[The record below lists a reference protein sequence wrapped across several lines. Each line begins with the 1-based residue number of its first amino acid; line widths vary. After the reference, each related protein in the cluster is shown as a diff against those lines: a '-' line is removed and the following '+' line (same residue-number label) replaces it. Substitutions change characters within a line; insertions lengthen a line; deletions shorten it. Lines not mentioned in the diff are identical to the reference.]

1 MFEIYLW
8 IICFIS
14 IYVSIFWINVISL
27 GEEPKLPKLVNKPLV
42 TIAIAAY
49 NEEEGIINTIKSLL
63 NLKYPKEK
71 LEIIVVND
79 GSKDNT
85 KSLVENF
92 IKDYKNIKLINHEI
106 NKGKGAGLNTALN
119 EAKGKYFGVF
129 DADSIADP
137 VSLKVMLPYFQGDN
151 IAAVISPIKVLK
163 PKTTIEKIQRLEYI
177 FATFVRKL
185 MSNIGTLHTT
195 PGVLSLY
202 NIQTIKKIGGFDEK
216 TLTEDY
222 EIALR
227 LKYHNYNIKMCAEC
241 ENYTIVPQNFNSLWK
256 QRVRWFRGFIDGAYK
271 YRTMILNKKYG
282 LMGLFQVPLNILTLF
297 LVLSSLLFFTYQFY
311 KYLLRF
317 LYRIPLISINDFL
330 NYNFPPLTEILLS
343 INVKMLFPVTISFF
357 MGIYLYFKAHSY
369 IDEKW
374 RFHFASLVYLFI
386 YPLFR
391 SLQWLHAFTLEITKA
406 KRKW

>member
-1 MFEIYLW
+1 
-8 IICFIS
+8 
-14 IYVSIFWINVISL
+14 
-27 GEEPKLPKLVNKPLV
+27 
-42 TIAIAAY
+42 
-49 NEEEGIINTIKSLL
+49 
-63 NLKYPKEK
+63 
-71 LEIIVVND
+71 
-79 GSKDNT
+79 
-85 KSLVENF
+85 
-92 IKDYKNIKLINHEI
+92 
-106 NKGKGAGLNTALN
+106 
-119 EAKGKYFGVF
+119 
-129 DADSIADP
+129 
-137 VSLKVMLPYFQGDN
+137 
-151 IAAVISPIKVLK
+151 
-163 PKTTIEKIQRLEYI
+163 
-177 FATFVRKL
+177 
-185 MSNIGTLHTT
+185 
-195 PGVLSLY
+195 
-202 NIQTIKKIGGFDEK
+202 
-216 TLTEDY
+216 
-222 EIALR
+222 LR

-311 KYLLRF
+311 KYFLRF

-330 NYNFPPLTEILLS
+330 NYNFPTLTEILLS
-343 INVKMLFPVTISFF
+343 SNVKMLFPVTISFL

-369 IDEKW
+369 INEKW